1 MQKRSLADSNIPLL
15 IIFVKDHKSAPFKTK
30 QLLPKIFQILNPL
43 INRIKSKT
51 ILLIKLR

>member
-30 QLLPKIFQILNPL
+30 QLLSKIFQILNPL